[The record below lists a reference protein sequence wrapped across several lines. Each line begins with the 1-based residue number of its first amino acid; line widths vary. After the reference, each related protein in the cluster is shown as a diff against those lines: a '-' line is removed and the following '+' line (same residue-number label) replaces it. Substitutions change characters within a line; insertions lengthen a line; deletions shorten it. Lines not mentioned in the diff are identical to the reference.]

1 MSLTLSLEEL
11 PAPAPQQR
19 VPLPPPVPADAVP
32 LPFKCHFAGA
42 SALVRIEVPE
52 ADPAA
57 SHLVVERGGAP
68 ELVPALPMPM
78 AGGALGFACDRDLIA
93 EDAHFWLAVGSGAHP
108 LGRPEIR
115 GS

>member
-1 MSLTLSLEEL
+1 MSLILSLEEL
-11 PAPAPQQR
+11 PPPAQDRR

-32 LPFKCHFAGA
+32 LAFRCHFAGA
-42 SALVRIEVPE
+42 SALVRVEAPG
-52 ADPAA
+52 ADPASA
-57 SHLVVERGGAP
+57 HLVVERGGAP

-78 AGGALGFACDRDLIA
+78 TDGTLGFACDRDLIS
-93 EDAHFWLAVGSGAHP
+93 EDAHFWLAAGADALP